1 MLKKVLIVLSTLV
14 VIVAVLVAF
23 LGYKF
28 SQSGDDY
35 GEQRQLADPETL
47 RKTAYG
53 DVVGFLDISESHTW
67 MGIPFATPPVGDL
80 RWRAPVEPAPG
91 RGHSTHSKHL
101 TVVSRLVLL
110 ARAGPGKS
118 TANRSDQKTVCI

>member
-35 GEQRQLADPETL
+35 GEQRQLADPDTYKKNSI
-47 RKTAYG
+47 RG
-53 DVVGFLDISESHTW
+53 CRGF
-67 MGIPFATPPVGDL
+67 P
-80 RWRAPVEPAPG
+80 
-91 RGHSTHSKHL
+91 
-101 TVVSRLVLL
+101 
-110 ARAGPGKS
+110 
-118 TANRSDQKTVCI
+118 